1 MTPDG
6 LANILKEIECC
17 AWISTQGQFNEV
29 QGYKTLVFPSLED
42 ILAEERDPSLP
53 YPYNE
58 TWEQAKDEI
67 VCIIHTSGTTG
78 MVLEFHPV
86 GIKSLEATNR

>member
-1 MTPDG
+1 MTSDG
-6 LANILKEIECC
+6 LASILKEVECS
-17 AWISTQGQFNEV
+17 AWISTQDQFSEV
-29 QGYKTLVFPSLED
+29 PGHKSLVFPSLED
-42 ILAEERDPSLP
+42 ILAEESNSSLP

-78 MVLEFHPV
+78 MVLKLHPV
-86 GIKSLEATNR
+86 RIKSLKQTN